1 MHPKK
6 AGAGIAC
13 AIRGISSLD
22 PSPRMERPDLL
33 SFIAQHSTMPAERAQ
48 VIASRFRTC
57 TLAKG
62 EPLLRMDQV
71 NDRYLVIVHG
81 WMRACTLDTD
91 GEEVTTSFFG
101 PGEVVF
107 DPDSFFMRTP
117 SRESISALSEVRG
130 YELTFNEL
138 NGLFHEF
145 PEFRE
150 MGRAI
155 LVKAL
160 VGAKQ
165 RLLARIGTA
174 AEERYAQLIRSR
186 PELFQ
191 HAQLKHIATFLGITD
206 TSLSRIRKEF
216 VSR

>member
-1 MHPKK
+1 
-6 AGAGIAC
+6 
-13 AIRGISSLD
+13 
-22 PSPRMERPDLL
+22 MERADLL
-33 SFIAQHSTMPAERAQ
+33 TFIAQHSTMPADRAQ
-48 VIASRFRTC
+48 VIAARFRPC
-57 TLAKG
+57 TLPKSG
-62 EPLLRMDQV
+62 TLLKLDQV
-71 NDRYLVIVHG
+71 NDRYLVIMTG
-81 WMRACTLDTD
+81 WMRAFTLDTE

-101 PGEVVF
+101 PGDVVF

-117 SRESISALSEVRG
+117 SRESIIALSDVSG
-130 YELTFNEL
+130 YELTFHEL

-174 AEERYAQLIRSR
+174 AEERYAQLLRTR
-186 PELFQ
+186 PELFH